1 MSTIIPLPAR
11 EAHLDRDAAARN
23 RMDRLNR
30 ATTQEMHAALAFL
43 NMIDAD
49 AFEIA
54 FQAVPPNR
62 DDLPDADPE
71 PLCGRCGHPVALFP
85 DQGMTWHHYRARP
98 TPPVITRPSTRATSP
113 GSSGTSP
120 MRSRRTSDL
129 QPFQTSTLP
138 GRRQG
143 TGVCPSTRI
152 TLETFPAWM
161 RAYLLTLTDARR
173 NALDREHLRSPS
185 PRRRG

>member
-85 DQGMTWHHYRARP
+85 DQGMTWYHYRGPADASGDHEA
-98 TPPVITRPSTRATSP
+98 VDP
-113 GSSGTSP
+113 GHEP
-120 MRSRRTSDL
+120 RVEWY
-129 QPFQTSTLP
+129 LP
-138 GRRQG
+138 DE
-143 TGVCPSTRI
+143 I
-152 TLETFPAWM
+152 PA
-161 RAYLLTLTDARR
+161 DF
-173 NALDREHLRSPS
+173 
-185 PRRRG
+185 